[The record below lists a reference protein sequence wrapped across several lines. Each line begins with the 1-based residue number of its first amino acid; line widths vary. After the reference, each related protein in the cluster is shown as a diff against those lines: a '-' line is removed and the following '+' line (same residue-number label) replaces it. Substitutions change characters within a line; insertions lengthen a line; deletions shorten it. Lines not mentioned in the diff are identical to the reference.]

1 MLVQVRRHRSGQAI
15 LIMALAMVAICGM
28 LALAIDAGRLYFQRR
43 LMQDAVDAGAL
54 AAAQD
59 LVGTTSNP
67 GGTPSMAL
75 FHALQDSFSVFG
87 QTPTHPQGDAF
98 YNSPPL
104 NTVTDTRGG
113 YVVTAVAPSGYNHK
127 QVEVDV
133 SYGAT
138 ATFAQVL
145 GFNQINIQATATA
158 EAGTNAKTYALFAT
172 AGRGS
177 GNTVNDD
184 QSGWAQID
192 NGQEGNDACSRTG
205 NGLTM
210 SNAKFHIPNPTQD
223 GLNVNGDIVINQ
235 GSDNHGLY
243 QYWESGNGWGTG
255 VDPIPNYTAPDVST
269 ISTLNPGRT
278 RVNNLAPGGTV
289 QVSGATIRNS
299 TLASHD
305 FYIYYPGK
313 YTSTI
318 QIPNN
323 SSGDSASSM
332 YIFLNG
338 VYYFTSGANLQM
350 SGGYVSNTTTGLPH
364 YVGGQGNS
372 DLPIAA
378 DGTDGV
384 EFVFDQSAVFSSD
397 NSRLPGDG
405 SVFFVAPDYI
415 PTGSTHIAFFI
426 ASTNTAVT
434 AWSNANFDGSTS
446 NVPRFQIWGTVF
458 DDSGGAMELQAVQ
471 VGPHN
476 LSPTDSDSSGQYAI
490 NGEFISATIT
500 LHHGSVLGNQ
510 QGPAWSLANCPSL
523 PSPGR
528 PALLIQFNWR
538 FAPAPG
544 VNSYLVK

>member
-1 MLVQVRRHRSGQAI
+1 
-15 LIMALAMVAICGM
+15 
-28 LALAIDAGRLYFQRR
+28 
-43 LMQDAVDAGAL
+43 
-54 AAAQD
+54 
-59 LVGTTSNP
+59 
-67 GGTPSMAL
+67 
-75 FHALQDSFSVFG
+75 
-87 QTPTHPQGDAF
+87 
-98 YNSPPL
+98 
-104 NTVTDTRGG
+104 
-113 YVVTAVAPSGYNHK
+113 
-127 QVEVDV
+127 
-133 SYGAT
+133 
-138 ATFAQVL
+138 
-145 GFNQINIQATATA
+145 
-158 EAGTNAKTYALFAT
+158 
-172 AGRGS
+172 
-177 GNTVNDD
+177 
-184 QSGWAQID
+184 
-192 NGQEGNDACSRTG
+192 
-205 NGLTM
+205 M
-210 SNAKFHIPNPTQD
+210 SNAKFHIPNPNQD

-243 QYWESGNGWGTG
+243 QYWEPGNAWGIG
-255 VDPIPNYTAPDVST
+255 VDPIPNYTMPDVST

-278 RVNNLAPGGTV
+278 KVNNLAPGGTV

-299 TLASHD
+299 TLSSHD

-323 SSGDSASSM
+323 SSGDAASSM

-338 VYYFTSGANLQM
+338 VYYFTSGASLQM

-378 DGTDGV
+378 DGTDGI
-384 EFVFDQSAVFSSD
+384 EFVFGQSSAFTSD
-397 NSRLPGDG
+397 NSRLPSDG

-426 ASTNTAVT
+426 ASTNTAAT
-434 AWSNANFDGSTS
+434 AWSNANFDGSSS

-471 VGPHN
+471 LGPHN
-476 LSPTDSDSSGQYAI
+476 LSPTDGNSSGQYAI

-510 QGPAWSLANCPSL
+510 QGPAWSPANCPSL

>member
-1 MLVQVRRHRSGQAI
+1 
-15 LIMALAMVAICGM
+15 
-28 LALAIDAGRLYFQRR
+28 
-43 LMQDAVDAGAL
+43 
-54 AAAQD
+54 
-59 LVGTTSNP
+59 
-67 GGTPSMAL
+67 
-75 FHALQDSFSVFG
+75 
-87 QTPTHPQGDAF
+87 
-98 YNSPPL
+98 
-104 NTVTDTRGG
+104 
-113 YVVTAVAPSGYNHK
+113 
-127 QVEVDV
+127 
-133 SYGAT
+133 
-138 ATFAQVL
+138 
-145 GFNQINIQATATA
+145 
-158 EAGTNAKTYALFAT
+158 
-172 AGRGS
+172 
-177 GNTVNDD
+177 
-184 QSGWAQID
+184 
-192 NGQEGNDACSRTG
+192 
-205 NGLTM
+205 M
-210 SNAKFHIPNPTQD
+210 SNAKFHIPNPNRD

-235 GSDNHGLY
+235 GSDNHGLF
-243 QYWESGNGWGTG
+243 QYWEPGNAWGTG

-299 TLASHD
+299 TSSSHD

-323 SSGDSASSM
+323 SSGDAATSM
-332 YIFLNG
+332 YVFLNG

-372 DLPIAA
+372 DLPTAA

-384 EFVFDQSAVFSSD
+384 EFVFDQSSVFSSD

-426 ASTNTAVT
+426 ANTNTAST
-434 AWSNANFDGSTS
+434 AWSNTNFDGSSS

-458 DDSGGAMELQAVQ
+458 DDSGGAMELQGVQ
-471 VGPHN
+471 LGPHN

-510 QGPAWSLANCPSL
+510 QGPAWAPANCPTL

>member
-1 MLVQVRRHRSGQAI
+1 
-15 LIMALAMVAICGM
+15 
-28 LALAIDAGRLYFQRR
+28 
-43 LMQDAVDAGAL
+43 
-54 AAAQD
+54 
-59 LVGTTSNP
+59 
-67 GGTPSMAL
+67 
-75 FHALQDSFSVFG
+75 
-87 QTPTHPQGDAF
+87 
-98 YNSPPL
+98 
-104 NTVTDTRGG
+104 
-113 YVVTAVAPSGYNHK
+113 
-127 QVEVDV
+127 
-133 SYGAT
+133 
-138 ATFAQVL
+138 
-145 GFNQINIQATATA
+145 
-158 EAGTNAKTYALFAT
+158 
-172 AGRGS
+172 
-177 GNTVNDD
+177 
-184 QSGWAQID
+184 
-192 NGQEGNDACSRTG
+192 
-205 NGLTM
+205 M
-210 SNAKFHIPNPTQD
+210 SNAKFHIPNPNQD

-243 QYWESGNGWGTG
+243 QYWEPGNAWGIG
-255 VDPIPNYTAPDVST
+255 VDPIPNYTMPDVST

-278 RVNNLAPGGTV
+278 KVNNLAPGGTV

-299 TLASHD
+299 TLSSHD

-323 SSGDSASSM
+323 SSGDAASSM

-338 VYYFTSGANLQM
+338 VYYFTSGASLQM

-378 DGTDGV
+378 DGTDGI
-384 EFVFDQSAVFSSD
+384 EFVFGQSSAFTSD
-397 NSRLPGDG
+397 NSRLPNDS

-415 PTGSTHIAFFI
+415 PTGSTHIAFFV
-426 ASTNTAVT
+426 ASTNTAAT
-434 AWSNANFDGSTS
+434 AWSNANFDGSSS

-471 VGPHN
+471 LGPHN
-476 LSPTDSDSSGQYAI
+476 LSPTDANSSGQYAI

-500 LHHGSVLGNQ
+500 LHHGNVLGNQ
-510 QGPAWSLANCPSL
+510 QGPAWAPANCPSL